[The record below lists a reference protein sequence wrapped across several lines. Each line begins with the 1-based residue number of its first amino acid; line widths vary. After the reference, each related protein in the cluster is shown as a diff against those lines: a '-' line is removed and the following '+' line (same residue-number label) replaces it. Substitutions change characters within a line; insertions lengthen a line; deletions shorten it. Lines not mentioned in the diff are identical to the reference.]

1 MYSMYTYGAL
11 KEAQLFE
18 MLSLISNNQ
27 TCSVVQNY
35 AQTAQSNYRNLVN
48 FEIRF
53 LLHFISKEEDT
64 VVFTHEGVSCI
75 PLMSR
80 GFGVTDFH
88 SRLHLVSL
96 LLVLGT
102 ARVQFLAVRVRH
114 YHTLGYPKGKRRALL
129 YSCRTTIELSW

>member
-1 MYSMYTYGAL
+1 MYTYGAL

-35 AQTAQSNYRNLVN
+35 AQTAQSNYKNLVN

-80 GFGVTDFH
+80 GPFWCHGFPFWIIPSFTVTDT
-88 SRLHLVSL
+88 R
-96 LLVLGT
+96 GG
-102 ARVQFLAVRVRH
+102 ARAIFS
-114 YHTLGYPKGKRRALL
+114 G
-129 YSCRTTIELSW
+129 